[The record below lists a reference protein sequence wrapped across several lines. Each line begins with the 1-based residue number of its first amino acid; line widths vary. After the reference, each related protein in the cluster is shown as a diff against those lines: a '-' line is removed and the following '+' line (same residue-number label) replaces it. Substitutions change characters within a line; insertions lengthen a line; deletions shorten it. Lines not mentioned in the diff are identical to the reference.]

1 MMILKPITYFLL
13 NSKTSYLYN
22 IIKSQH
28 LIQIEPIYCIFNYD
42 KKYDIFRYGSKD
54 RRKVKRMIYFKDTI
68 EDHHIIPKEFNKHA
82 LIKELNYDISCSKN
96 IYILPK
102 PICSHF
108 LNNKDLIYHQSHPKY
123 NTYVGSCLNELYKIQ
138 CIDEKKYQFV
148 LFLYYLKNG
157 FEKNEDYIKKKMC

>member
-1 MMILKPITYFLL
+1 MIILKPITYFLL

-22 IIKSQH
+22 IIRSEN

-82 LIKELNYDISCSKN
+82 LIKELNYDVSCSKN

-102 PICSHF
+102 PMCSHF
-108 LNNKDLIYHQSHPKY
+108 LDNKDLIYHQSHPKY
-123 NTYVGSCLNELYKIQ
+123 NTYIRTCLNELYKIE
-138 CIDEKKYQFV
+138 CMNEKKYQFV
-148 LFLYYLKNG
+148 LFLYYLKDG
-157 FEKNEDYIKKKMC
+157 FEKNEDYIKKIMC

>member
-42 KKYDIFRYGSKD
+42 KKYDLFRYGSKD

-68 EDHHIIPKEFNKHA
+68 EDHHIIPKEFNKHS

-108 LNNKDLIYHQSHPKY
+108 LNSIKIRQIDTFFHLYIVFYIAHLSNYQHIY
-123 NTYVGSCLNELYKIQ
+123 
-138 CIDEKKYQFV
+138 
-148 LFLYYLKNG
+148 
-157 FEKNEDYIKKKMC
+157 YILDDFDDK